1 MNAGFVYILCLV
13 GGVLMAVQAP
23 TNAMLAKA
31 SASPMLAA
39 LISFGVGTAALS
51 VLMLAGGQ
59 PRALAGLRAVP
70 WYAWLG
76 GLYGA
81 FFVAVA
87 TVAAPRIG
95 VGALLTAAV
104 AGQLGT
110 ALVLDHYGLLGIEP
124 RPASLVRIL
133 GLVLVFAGALLVR
146 RG

>member
-1 MNAGFVYILCLV
+1 MNAGFVYALCLV

-23 TNAMLAKA
+23 TNALLAKA
-31 SASPMLAA
+31 TSSPVLAA
-39 LISFGVGTAALS
+39 LISFGVG
-51 VLMLAGGQ
+51 MLALLALVMAGSQ
-59 PRALAGLRAVP
+59 PRALAGLRTVP

-81 FFVAVA
+81 FFVVVA
-87 TVAAPRIG
+87 ALAAPRIG

-104 AGQLGT
+104 AGQLGA

-124 RPASLVRIL
+124 RPASLARVA
-133 GLVLVFAGALLVR
+133 GLLLVFAGALLVR